1 MFACIREQNGL
12 QLICIFMYY
21 HKRWYLF
28 FPKIWPYSSDGKW
41 KITFLK
47 KIHGNIFHLY
57 PVKMVF
63 PFPTNMILPFCQE
76 SKVDLLPKNT
86 LNDDISGL
94 IEKGDIHP
102 TKYGVSFGRKITDDE
117 KVYSVKYV

>member
-1 MFACIREQNGL
+1 MYFHVLSEEM
-12 QLICIFMYY
+12 IFI
-21 HKRWYLF
+21 
-28 FPKIWPYSSDGKW
+28 FPENIPYSSDGKW

-47 KIHGNIFHLY
+47 KINGNIFHLH

-86 LNDDISGL
+86 LKDDISGL
-94 IEKGDIHP
+94 IEKDNIHP
-102 TKYGVSFGRKITDDE
+102 TKYGYSFGRKIKDDE